1 MLRPRA
7 GRLVAATGLIW
18 LAVAAGPAFAQA
30 NDDIV
35 VTGRTPE
42 TTQRFV
48 DQISA
53 PSQSADQLA
62 RWDRGICTGVAGLPV
77 RQAQFIAD
85 RVAQRAMQVGLDPG
99 AAGCTPNVSIVIS
112 SDADALARRM
122 YEQDRAAFA
131 YRPENGVSSLG
142 EAALNAF
149 LTTDRPVR
157 WWQVSR
163 TVSADGLTLH
173 GDTSNGGLSN
183 APVARSGGTRLR
195 EDVRQDLDRAV
206 IIVDAGRVGDVQLAA
221 LADYIAMV
229 ALAQVSPDAQ
239 PRNYPTILNLF
250 AEQPARSRA
259 AALTEW
265 DEAYLQGLYSA
276 TRNAA
281 TVRQHQGDIARRML
295 PGQG

>member
-1 MLRPRA
+1 MFRARA

-42 TTQRFV
+42 TAQRFV

-62 RWDRGICTGVAGLPV
+62 RWDRGVCTGVAGLPV

-85 RVAQRAMQVGLDPG
+85 RVAQRAMQLGLDPG
-99 AAGCTPNVSIVIS
+99 VAGCTPNVSIVVS
-112 SDADALARRM
+112 SDADALAQRM
-122 YEQDRAAFA
+122 YEQDRNAFA

-142 EAALNAF
+142 EVALNEF
-149 LTTDRPVR
+149 LTTDRAVR

-163 TVSADGLTLH
+163 TVSADGLSLS
-173 GDTSNGGLSN
+173 GDASSGGLGN
-183 APVARSGGTRLR
+183 APVARSGGSRLQ
-195 EDVRQDLDRAV
+195 EDVRQDLDRAI
-206 IIVDAGRVGDVQLAA
+206 IIVDATRVGDVQLTA

-229 ALAQVSPDAQ
+229 ALAQVSADAQ
-239 PRNYPTILNLF
+239 TRGYPTILNLF
-250 AEQPARSRA
+250 AEQPAHARPG
-259 AALTEW
+259 ALTEW
-265 DEAYLQGLYSA
+265 DEAYLQGLYAA
-276 TRNAA
+276 TRNAPNLRA
-281 TVRQHQGDIARRML
+281 HEADIARRML
-295 PGQG
+295 SGQS